1 MKEIKDDT
9 NRWRDIPCSQNIR
22 TNIVKMTIL
31 PKAIC
36 KFNAISV
43 KMPMTFFTELEQQI
57 LQFVWKQKKDTK
69 QPKQSGERKMELEEL
84 ISLTLD
90 HTTKLQSSRQYGTDT
105 KAEIQ
110 INRTKQKA
118 QRYIHAPIS
127 ILSLTKEARI
137 YNREKAASSISGGG
151 KTGQLHVKE

>member
-1 MKEIKDDT
+1 MERYTMFLEHKNQYCENDNTTQSNLQIQCNICQNANDLFHRTRTT
-9 NRWRDIPCSQNIR
+9 NF
-22 TNIVKMTIL
+22 TI
-31 PKAIC
+31 C
-36 KFNAISV
+36 
-43 KMPMTFFTELEQQI
+43 MET
-57 LQFVWKQKKDTK
+57 KKDTK